1 MQVMTLTNLQLSI
14 LLYAILFF
22 FSFAEVLRHLVMK
35 NKRTRGKAVG
45 FSSGLLH
52 IPSIS
57 GAIYGLKM
65 ERNYREIKRGYVQL
79 SFKSSHLVLTFKRRN
94 KTSCLPSLIVWN
106 QSLERSGNVPVDKYS
121 AHLTRGVVGKSILE
135 GKMHGKKGGERI
147 RRP

>member
-22 FSFAEVLRHLVMK
+22 FSFAEVLRHLVIK

-106 QSLERSGNVPVDKYS
+106 QSLDRLAMFP
-121 AHLTRGVVGKSILE
+121 
-135 GKMHGKKGGERI
+135 
-147 RRP
+147 